1 MLGNVESLDMEN
13 RDPEDMNSFLKV
25 LLNIQSFSFVLLN
38 VQLKLSDSRNIFQ
51 AFFSPTLPVFT

>member
-1 MLGNVESLDMEN
+1 MEN